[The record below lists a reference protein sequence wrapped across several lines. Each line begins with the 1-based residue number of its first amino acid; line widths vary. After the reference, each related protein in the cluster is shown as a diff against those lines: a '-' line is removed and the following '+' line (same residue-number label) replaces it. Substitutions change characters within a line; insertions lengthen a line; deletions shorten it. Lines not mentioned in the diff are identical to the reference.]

1 MIIIMKVGPWVLV
14 FNMNDILTLEGILSA
29 QDILWFKN
37 AMNSIEDPRGRV
49 GNNKLYVPKGEL
61 EKQVKQRIMEKI
73 HSWYPDKNI
82 HTVNF
87 YDIVKPYGMH
97 SDTVKLTMQG
107 IIPLEFIDGSAYTL
121 IYDQITDTNIE
132 LVPEEK
138 PEDYK
143 PFFNKGVRDPSTIQ
157 GWSPGYKISEQ
168 DGVKYWRGH
177 WHYYKEFYKGF
188 SIKHSYEW
196 EIGDIF
202 LFHTKYL
209 HSATLSQSRKKGIM
223 FCLN

>member
-1 MIIIMKVGPWVLV
+1 MSDII
-14 FNMNDILTLEGILSA
+14 TLESVLSE
-29 QDILWFKN
+29 DSINWFLN
-37 AMNSIEDPRGRV
+37 AMNSIEDPQGRA

-73 HSWYPDKNI
+73 NYLYPAKNI
-82 HTVNF
+82 DRVNF
-87 YDIVKPYGMH
+87 YDIDNPYGMH
-97 SDTVKLTMQG
+97 SDTVKFTMQG

-121 IYDQITDTNIE
+121 IYDQTADTNIE
-132 LVPEEK
+132 LVPKDK
-138 PEDYK
+138 PADYE

-157 GWSPGYKISEQ
+157 GWSPGYKISEE
-168 DGVKYWRGH
+168 DGLKYWPTQ
-177 WHYYKEFYKGF
+177 WYYYREAYKGF

-196 EIGDIF
+196 KIGDIF

-209 HSATLSQSRKKGIM
+209 HSATCSQSRKKGIM

>member
-1 MIIIMKVGPWVLV
+1 MDFKNTNRSYLMDDII
-14 FNMNDILTLEGILSA
+14 TLKNILSNDDINWFLDA
-29 QDILWFKN
+29 MDSIKDPQDR
-37 AMNSIEDPRGRV
+37 AGS
-49 GNNKLYVPKGEL
+49 NKLYIPRGEL
-61 EKQVKQRIMEKI
+61 GEQVKLRVLEKI
-73 HSWYPDKNI
+73 NSLYPDKNI

-97 SDTVKLTMQG
+97 SDTVKFTMQG

-121 IYDQITDTNIE
+121 IYDQTSDTNIE
-132 LVPEEK
+132 LVPEDK

-157 GWSPGYKISEQ
+157 GWSPGYKISEE
-168 DGVKYWRGH
+168 DGIKYWKKQ
-177 WHYYKEFYKGF
+177 WHYYREAYKGF

-196 EIGDIF
+196 KIGDIF

-209 HSATLSQSRKKGIM
+209 HSATCSQSRKKGIM